1 MRVKLEFALQI
12 TTDCVKSSVYS
23 YRMVGTYLSL
33 HAELE
38 LTHGAFSLTRG
49 CSSSLPAAIMFT
61 KRNGYIR
68 IGLTLQHSDSSD
80 GPPPAVASAD
90 SIPDAL
96 PARPCKLLVMAQIY
110 RVLQWSL
117 ICR

>member
-1 MRVKLEFALQI
+1 MRINLEFALQI
-12 TTDCVKSSVYS
+12 TTDCVKSSVFS
-23 YRMVGTYLSL
+23 YQMVSTYLSL

-68 IGLTLQHSDSSD
+68 IGLTLQHSDSID
-80 GPPPAVASAD
+80 GPPPAVASID

-96 PARPCKLLVMAQIY
+96 PARPCKLLGIVLIG
-110 RVLQWSL
+110 RVLQ
-117 ICR
+117 